1 MTKNSAFHRATPLTL
16 AVIACTALAGCAT
29 TTNGA
34 SDEAQLL
41 QVARTWQDRLA
52 DERFRRALRL
62 VSSDFS
68 SRAWPDKDALSDYF
82 DVARERGFFLNSAVD
97 EREQAVTIE
106 NGQARIYPVGIRGN
120 LGTAVFEL
128 SLRKE
133 KSNWKITSL
142 VMELY

>member
-1 MTKNSAFHRATPLTL
+1 MRECPAFHKATPLAL
-16 AVIACTALAGCAT
+16 AVILGSALAGCAT
-29 TTNGA
+29 TTNSA

-41 QVARTWQDRLA
+41 QVARTWQDSLA
-52 DERFRRALRL
+52 DERFRRALGL
-62 VSSDFS
+62 VSSEFS
-68 SRAWPDKDALSDYF
+68 SRAWPHKAALSDYF
-82 DVARERGFFLNSAVD
+82 DLARERGFFLNSAVD